1 MLTKEKILE
10 QFAVYEAHVR
20 EYDEKF
26 RQKNILPKNH
36 DWRPYRWC
44 SRDIV
49 FALLTFRHERSRNC
63 VEVDVCMIANP
74 PQYAENSGARI
85 AMNAILSEAYKC
97 GSSMEIVFTKNV
109 ESRIEGGVQKGRVP
123 AYIYDL
129 AYELDIKLKH
139 VLEGHITPFEAR
151 QMYLALVGFS
161 KQAKERIMKLA
172 VDGLLSPERACFLVA
187 GGIWSVPEA
196 ESIILGVKNPESV
209 MMSARSPE
217 DRLLYFSDVLV
228 ARGAILGGSL
238 DRKLQ
243 KNELT
248 ENGQIVES
256 EDEIVDHEISFDK
269 ETYVK
274 SYIAADD
281 CQIPWTG
288 NIELILKT
296 DEQMAVMVRARSS
309 AEIRV
314 TLAADLES
322 LRNSVEKYKAI
333 NSDIKICLLYP
344 RDFEDIP
351 EEEKRGIKQ
360 SIEELGVILMV
371 SPESIAGLDKE
382 AMRRLETGRM
392 VRHE

>member
-1 MLTKEKILE
+1 MLTKDKILE
-10 QFAVYEAHVR
+10 QFAVYEEHVKR
-20 EYDEKF
+20 YDAEF
-26 RQKNILPKNH
+26 RQKNTLPKNH
-36 DWRPYRWC
+36 NWRPYRWC

-49 FALLTFRHERSRNC
+49 FALLVFRHERSRNC
-63 VEVDVCMIANP
+63 VEVDVCLMANP
-74 PQYAENSGARI
+74 PQYAENSGPRI

-109 ESRIEGGVQKGRVP
+109 ESRIEDGVKKGRVP

-129 AYELDIKLKH
+129 ACELNIKLNH

-151 QMYLALVGFS
+151 QMYMALVGFS
-161 KQAKERIMKLA
+161 QKAQEKIMKLA

-196 ESIILGVKNPESV
+196 ESIILGVKNPENV
-209 MMSARSPE
+209 LMSASIPE
-217 DRLLYFSDVLV
+217 DRLLYLKDILA

-256 EDEIVDHEISFDK
+256 EDELVEHEIVFDSESFA
-269 ETYVK
+269 K
-274 SYIAADD
+274 SYIAAEDT
-281 CQIPWTG
+281 QIPWTG
-288 NIELILKT
+288 NKELSLLIGK
-296 DEQMAVMVRARSS
+296 QMVVVVRARSS

-314 TLAADLES
+314 TFETDLES
-322 LRNSVEKYKAI
+322 LFNTICKYKAI
-333 NSDIKICLLYP
+333 NAEVIIGLLYP

-351 EEEKRGIKQ
+351 ESEQTLKKKQIAEKGA
-360 SIEELGVILMV
+360 LLLV
-371 SPESIAGLDKE
+371 SPESVASLDKE
-382 AMRRLETGRM
+382 AIRRIETGRM